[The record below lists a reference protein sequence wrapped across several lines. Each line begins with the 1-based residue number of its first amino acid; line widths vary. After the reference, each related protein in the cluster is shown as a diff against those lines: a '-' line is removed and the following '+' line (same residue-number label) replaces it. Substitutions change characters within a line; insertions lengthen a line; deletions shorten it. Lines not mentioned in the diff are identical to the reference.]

1 METLIG
7 ALPYIQVI
15 LSILLIAAIL
25 LQTRGSNLGG
35 AFGGD
40 NFSGSYNKRRGSE
53 LWLFRLSIL
62 LGVLFALSAFVALL
76 F

>member
-1 METLIG
+1 MENLIG
-7 ALPYIQVI
+7 ALPYIQII
-15 LSILLIAAIL
+15 LSILLIGSIL

-40 NFSGSYNKRRGSE
+40 NFSGTYNKRRGSE
-53 LWLFRLSIL
+53 LWLFRLSIIF
-62 LGVLFALSAFVALL
+62 GILFALSAFIALL

>member
-1 METLIG
+1 MENLIG
-7 ALPYIQVI
+7 AMPYIQII
-15 LSILLIAAIL
+15 LSILLIGAIL

-40 NFSGSYNKRRGSE
+40 GASSAYNKRRGAE
-53 LWLFRLSIL
+53 LWLFRISII
-62 LGVLFALSAFVALL
+62 LGILFALSAFVALL